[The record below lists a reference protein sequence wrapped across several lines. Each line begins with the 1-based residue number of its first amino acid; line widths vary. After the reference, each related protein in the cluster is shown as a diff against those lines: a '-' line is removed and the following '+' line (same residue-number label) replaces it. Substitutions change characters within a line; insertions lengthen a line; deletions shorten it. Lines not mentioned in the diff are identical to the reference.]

1 MIKKNIYCNNFD
13 LLKELM
19 FKLRSLYLFNIYL
32 IYVVWNYVDKKMFVF
47 YENVYKIMRVLIL
60 LYGYWWKRNI
70 RWIYILILVGFMM
83 YGFLFGLFY
92 DILIICKYWFYY
104 EIIFELLKMIYWC

>member
-47 YENVYKIMRVLIL
+47 YENFMKMFIKL
-60 LYGYWWKRNI
+60 W
-70 RWIYILILVGFMM
+70 GF
-83 YGFLFGLFY
+83 
-92 DILIICKYWFYY
+92 WYY
-104 EIIFELLKMIYWC
+104 CMGIDEKGI